1 MGRGGVDIDPAT
13 THSLTG
19 RSSVSVKP
27 SKTAGMRRSSGFL
40 VKRQGMKRIFVWLG
54 LTCLLVEGAEGSV
67 GQNIQYPQVCA
78 MCHIASYY
86 QNIWCLTRSRFH
98 QLNTK
103 AYFCTLLL
111 YVHCLYCSPPH
122 NLRQKFL
129 SNQVTQSLFKL
140 CHVCRVTTP
149 FKSLLPEYHR
159 KFESPHI
166 FRPRSPNQFHE
177 VFSGTRN

>member
-1 MGRGGVDIDPAT
+1 MAWAYMPVGGEGRGKRWSKYSIPPGLFYVPHCKLLPEYLVFKLVHAFT
-13 THSLTG
+13 
-19 RSSVSVKP
+19 SSTQRPISAP
-27 SKTAGMRRSSGFL
+27 
-40 VKRQGMKRIFVWLG
+40 
-54 LTCLLVEGAEGSV
+54 C
-67 GQNIQYPQVCA
+67 
-78 MCHIASYY
+78 
-86 QNIWCLTRSRFH
+86 
-98 QLNTK
+98 
-103 AYFCTLLL
+103 LLL

-166 FRPRSPNQFHE
+166 FRPRSPNQIHE

>member
-1 MGRGGVDIDPAT
+1 ME
-13 THSLTG
+13 
-19 RSSVSVKP
+19 RSSDSVKP

-40 VKRQGMKRIFVWLG
+40 VKRQGMKRTFVWLG
-54 LTCLLVEGAEGSV
+54 LTCLLVEWAEGSV

-78 MCHIASYY
+78 LCHIASYY
-86 QNIWCLTRSRFH
+86 QNIWCLNSF
-98 QLNTK
+98 
-103 AYFCTLLL
+103 TLSPAQHKGLFLHPLL

-149 FKSLLPEYHR
+149 FKSLPPEYHR

-166 FRPRSPNQFHE
+166 FRPRSANQIHE
-177 VFSGTRN
+177 LFSGTKN